1 MHPNNFIAYQINKQE
16 NIMTII
22 RPFKAIRPTPS
33 LADKVIS
40 LPYDVMNREEA
51 TKMAQDNSM
60 SFLHICRSE
69 IDLPDQNNPYD
80 ESVYLKARDNIKQF
94 LEDGIFLQDDEPTF
108 YFYRQTMGQNTQTGI
123 VGCVSVDDYL
133 NDIIKKHEYTREE
146 KEQDRIRHF
155 DICNANT
162 EPVFLTYRANEQLG
176 QLTDRYIASHDSE
189 FNIIT
194 NDGVGHIFW
203 VIRDNNVKDMI
214 VEIFKSISA
223 LYIADGHHRSASACK
238 VGLKRR
244 EANPNYTGDEEFN
257 YFMAVIFPDKD
268 LNIYDYNRVVRDLNG
283 HTTEAF
289 LEAIEAA
296 GFSVEKKGDKIYQP
310 TKKHTIGMFLD
321 GTWYALTAEPKILSD
336 HPIDGLDVAIL
347 QKHLLAPILG
357 IEDPRT
363 DKRIDFVG
371 GIRGLSE
378 LEKRVGADMT
388 VAFALF
394 PVTIS
399 DLLAV
404 SDNGMVMPPKSTWF
418 EPKLGSGL
426 FVHQL

>member
-1 MHPNNFIAYQINKQE
+1 
-16 NIMTII
+16 MTIV
-22 RPFKAIRPTPS
+22 RPFRAIRPVPA
-33 LADKVIS
+33 LAARVIS

-51 TKMAQDNSM
+51 AQMAQNNPM

-69 IDLPDQNNPYD
+69 IDLPTQKNPYD
-80 ESVYLKARDNIKQF
+80 ESVYLKARDNIKDF
-94 LEDGIFLQDDEPTF
+94 LLQGTFLQDEEPNF
-108 YFYRQTMGQNTQTGI
+108 YIYRQTMGANTQTGI
-123 VGCVSVDDYL
+123 VGCVSIDDYM
-133 NDIIKKHEYTREE
+133 NDIIKKHEFTREE

-162 EPVFLTYRANEQLG
+162 EPVFLTHRANGELG
-176 QLTDRYIASHDSE
+176 KLKNQYTVSNDAEYSIT
-189 FNIIT
+189 T
-194 NDGVGHIFW
+194 NDGVGHSFW
-203 VIRDNNVKDMI
+203 VIRDTKMRDRI
-214 VEIFKSISA
+214 VEIFQSIPA

-244 EANPNYTGDEEFN
+244 EANPGYTGDEEFN
-257 YFMAVIFPDKD
+257 FFMAVIFPDQD
-268 LNIYDYNRVVRDLNG
+268 LNIFDYNRVVRDLNG
-283 HTTEAF
+283 QTPEAF
-289 LEAIEAA
+289 MKTVDDA
-296 GFSVEKKGDKIYQP
+296 GFSIELKGTQVYKP
-310 TKKHTIGMFLD
+310 TQKHTIGMFLD
-321 GTWYALTAEPKILSD
+321 GNWYKLTAKPQIVSN

-378 LEKRVGADMT
+378 LERRVATDMK
-388 VAFALF
+388 VAFAMF

-399 DLLAV
+399 DLLNV
-404 SDNGMVMPPKSTWF
+404 SDNDMVMPPKSTWF

-426 FVHQL
+426 FIHQL